1 MGWTCASSGNS
12 VGAQWTAAL
21 AIVLVAGMAVSVRAQ
36 ESAPPVNPPTD
47 SGAPAADAAAKA
59 EAPAAPQ
66 EDPSKLMESDG
77 ASYPISRVL
86 LRYGWEHPDQPD
98 LQDERFQSLTVRLG
112 KLPEGFVGAFDAR
125 GNRRPGVEVV
135 DVKLAD
141 LTEGSGGMFRKS
153 AIVAVAAA
161 VSEELN
167 RRGVYGV
174 YVSASDE
181 DIDEKTGEDKREG
194 RTALVFV
201 IYTAIV
207 KDVRTIARGE
217 RFEGESSINHP
228 AHAGVR
234 ARSPVEPGQLL
245 RKDKLDDY
253 AYQLKRHPGRVV
265 DIAVSAADGEGGA
278 QVDYLVGENKP
289 WLAYF
294 QLSNT
299 GTKNTE
305 DWRERF
311 GFTHNQLTNHDDIL
325 QLEYST
331 AGFDKSH
338 AFTPSYEFPLKSNKL
353 RAKVFGSWTEFTA
366 SDVGGGA
373 VNFEGDGWSVG
384 GELAWNVAQWGPTFL
399 DLVGGA
405 RWQNAH
411 IRNASASTE
420 GQDDFFLP
428 YVGARLSRDTTFART
443 YAEATIEFNAS
454 SIAGTEHEQI
464 DQMGRTNPDDDF
476 AIFRW
481 DLTQSLFLEPL
492 FNPKGGTA
500 DGKGMT
506 LAHEIVGSFRGQ
518 NALGGR
524 LVPTFEAVAG
534 GFYSVRGYP
543 ESVVAGDDS
552 YVASFEYRFH
562 IPNAFSAREPSR
574 LFGREFRTTPQTPYY
589 GTADWDLIAK
599 AFIDAGRVVNSDRLS
614 FENDETL
621 VGAGLGLELQVMRN
635 VNIRADWGVAME
647 EVNKNGSGGEFVSDG
662 SSRFHLSFTLLF

>member
-1 MGWTCASSGNS
+1 MGRTREFVNHGVT
-12 VGAQWTAAL
+12 VGWSAAL
-21 AIVLVAGMAVSVRAQ
+21 AMVLAAGLAAGVRAQDAAPPSNPPADKDAAATAGMAVKA
-36 ESAPPVNPPTD
+36 
-47 SGAPAADAAAKA
+47 GA
-59 EAPAAPQ
+59 APAAPQ
-66 EDPSKLMESDG
+66 EDPAKLMSTDG
-77 ASYPISRVL
+77 DAYPISRVL
-86 LRYGWEHPDQPD
+86 LVYARENPGQPD
-98 LQDERFQSLTVRLG
+98 LQDERFQNLTVRLG
-112 KLPEGFVGAFDAR
+112 KLPEGYVNAR
-125 GNRRPGVEVV
+125 TGIESVTL
-135 DVKLAD
+135 KLSEI
-141 LTEGSGGMFRKS
+141 TEGSGGIFRKS
-153 AIVAVAAA
+153 AVGAIAAS
-161 VSEELN
+161 VLEELN

-174 YVSASDE
+174 FVSPSDE
-181 DIDEKTGEDKREG
+181 DIDEQSGKDKREG

-201 IYTAIV
+201 IYTAVV

-228 AHAGVR
+228 AHAGIR
-234 ARSPVEPGQLL
+234 SRSPVVPGQLL

-265 DIAVSAADGEGGA
+265 DIAVAAADDQGGA

-289 WLAYF
+289 WMMYF

-299 GTKNTE
+299 GTKNTA

-331 AGFDKSH
+331 AGFDSSH
-338 AFTPSYEFPLKSNKL
+338 ALTPSYDFPLLSNKL

-366 SDVGGGA
+366 SDVGVSQAKFTG
-373 VNFEGDGWSVG
+373 EGWSVG
-384 GELAWNVAQWGPTFL
+384 GELAWNVAQWGPAFV

-405 RWQNAH
+405 RWQNVD
-411 IRNASASTE
+411 IRNESDPLNVVE

-428 YVGARLSRDTTFART
+428 YVGARFTRDTNFSRS
-443 YAEATIEFNAS
+443 YAEALIEFNAA

-464 DQMGRTNPDDDF
+464 DQMGRSNPDDEF

-481 DLTQSLFLEPL
+481 DLTQSLYLEPL

-518 NALGGR
+518 NALGAR

-543 ESVVAGDDS
+543 ESVVAGDNS

-562 IPNAFSAREPSR
+562 VPNAFAAREPSR

-599 AFIDAGRVVNSDRLS
+599 AFIDAGRVTNNDRLS
-614 FENDETL
+614 FESDETL
-621 VGAGLGLELQVMRN
+621 VGTGLGLELQVMRN
-635 VNIRADWGVAME
+635 VNIRADWGVAMQ
-647 EVNKNGSGGEFVSDG
+647 EVNKNGGGEFVSDG

>member
-1 MGWTCASSGNS
+1 MGRTREVVNHGVT
-12 VGAQWTAAL
+12 VGWSTTLAMVLAAGL
-21 AIVLVAGMAVSVRAQ
+21 AVGVRAQ
-36 ESAPPVNPPTD
+36 DAAPPSDPP
-47 SGAPAADAAAKA
+47 ANKDAAETAGMTVKA
-59 EAPAAPQ
+59 GAAPAAPQ
-66 EDPSKLMESDG
+66 EDPAKLMSTDG
-77 ASYPISRVL
+77 DAYPISRVL
-86 LRYGWEHPDQPD
+86 LVYARENPGQPD
-98 LQDERFQSLTVRLG
+98 LQDERFQNLTVRLG
-112 KLPEGFVGAFDAR
+112 KLPEGYVNAR
-125 GNRRPGVEVV
+125 AGVESVTL
-135 DVKLAD
+135 KLSEI
-141 LTEGSGGMFRKS
+141 TEGSGGIFRKS
-153 AIVAVAAA
+153 AVGAIAAT
-161 VSEELN
+161 VLEELN

-174 YVSASDE
+174 FVSPSDE
-181 DIDEKTGEDKREG
+181 DIDEQSGKDKREG

-201 IYTAIV
+201 IYTAVV

-217 RFEGESSINHP
+217 RFEGEPAINHA
-228 AHAGVR
+228 AHAGIR
-234 ARSPVEPGQLL
+234 SRSPVVPGQLL

-265 DIAVSAADGEGGA
+265 DIAVAAADDQGGA

-289 WLAYF
+289 WMLYF

-331 AGFDKSH
+331 AGFDSSH
-338 AFTPSYEFPLKSNKL
+338 AVTPSYDFPLLSNKL
-353 RAKVFGSWTEFTA
+353 RAKVYGSWTDFTA
-366 SDVGGGA
+366 SDVGVSQAKFTG
-373 VNFEGDGWSVG
+373 EGWSIG
-384 GELAWNVAQWGPTFL
+384 GELAWNVAQWGPAFV

-405 RWQNAH
+405 RWQNVD
-411 IRNASASTE
+411 IRNESDPLNVVE

-428 YVGARLSRDTTFART
+428 YVGARFTRDTNFARS
-443 YAEATIEFNAS
+443 YAEALIEFNAA
-454 SIAGTEHEQI
+454 SIAGTDHDQI
-464 DQMGRTNPDDDF
+464 DQMGRSNPDDDF

-481 DLTQSLFLEPL
+481 DLTQSLYLEPL

-543 ESVVAGDDS
+543 ESVVAGDNS

-562 IPNAFSAREPSR
+562 IPNAFAAREPSR

-599 AFIDAGRVVNSDRLS
+599 AFIDAGRVTNNDRLS
-614 FENDETL
+614 FESDETL

-647 EVNKNGSGGEFVSDG
+647 EVNKNGGGEFVSDG